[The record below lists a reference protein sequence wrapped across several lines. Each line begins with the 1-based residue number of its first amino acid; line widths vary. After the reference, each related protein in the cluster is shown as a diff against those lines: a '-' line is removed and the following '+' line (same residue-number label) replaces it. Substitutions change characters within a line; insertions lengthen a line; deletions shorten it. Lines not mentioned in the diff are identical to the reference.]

1 MSYTDFAQYYDGL
14 MQNAGYPERAEYL
27 CALLRH
33 FHHEPG
39 ETLDLAC
46 GTGTLTLELKKRGFS
61 IFGVDASVDMLT
73 QAQAK
78 AADCGEQILFLHQR
92 MQRLELFGT
101 VDTVLCTLDSLNHL
115 ATPQDVQETF
125 VRVARYLEPGGLFI
139 FDMNT
144 PYKHR
149 EILGDNIFLYDTDE
163 VYCIWQNHY
172 QSSGCRV
179 HITLDFFARDGA
191 LYRRSGESF
200 FERAY
205 ETEQIHAFLQ
215 KAGLRCVGT
224 FAEQSFQPPAADTQ
238 RIVYVA
244 QKPNF

>member
-1 MSYTDFAQYYDGL
+1 
-14 MQNAGYPERAEYL
+14 
-27 CALLRH
+27 
-33 FHHEPG
+33 
-39 ETLDLAC
+39 
-46 GTGTLTLELKKRGFS
+46 
-61 IFGVDASVDMLT
+61 
-73 QAQAK
+73 
-78 AADCGEQILFLHQR
+78 
-92 MQRLELFGT
+92 
-101 VDTVLCTLDSLNHL
+101 
-115 ATPQDVQETF
+115 
-125 VRVARYLEPGGLFI
+125 
-139 FDMNT
+139 MNT

-172 QSSGCRV
+172 QPSGCRV